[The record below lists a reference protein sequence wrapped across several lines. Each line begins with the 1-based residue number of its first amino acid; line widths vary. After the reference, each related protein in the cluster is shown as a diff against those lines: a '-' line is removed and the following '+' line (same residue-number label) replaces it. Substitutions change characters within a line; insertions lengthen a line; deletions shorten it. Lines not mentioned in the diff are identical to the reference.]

1 MTPSLPARIA
11 KACGSFI
18 PSALTALAAGLLVT
32 SPLSAADAKR
42 PADRKPRV
50 VSVGGAVTEI
60 IYALG
65 GADQVVATDTT
76 SYYPEAAKNT
86 PKVGYQ
92 RQLTAETILS
102 FKPTLV
108 IVTTDAGPKAALEQ
122 LKTAKVNLKTIKASR
137 DIADIKAMIVAVAS
151 AIGKKAAGDKLLAKI
166 AGEEQQLAARIK
178 KTPLPKKVMFLLNHG
193 GGKPRAAG
201 TGTAAESVIAMTGSQ
216 NAVTGYKGYK
226 TLTPEA
232 LITLKPDVL
241 LMTNQGVESLGGVA
255 NVTKIPGVA
264 TTPAA
269 ANDKIIV
276 MDALEMLGFGP
287 RTVATALKLHRDIYG
302 K

>member
-1 MTPSLPARIA
+1 MTYIKKIGLFPAIGLLSL
-11 KACGSFI
+11 
-18 PSALTALAAGLLVT
+18 ALTAATV
-32 SPLSAADAKR
+32 SAKER
-42 PADRKPRV
+42 I

-76 SYYPEAAKNT
+76 SYYPEAAKKT

-122 LKTAKVNLKTIKASR
+122 LKTAKVNIKTIKASR
-137 DIADIKAMIVAVAS
+137 NIADIKAMVKDVAD
-151 AIGKKAAGDKLLAKI
+151 AIGKKTEGTKLLAKI
-166 AGEEQQLAARIK
+166 ADDEKKLAAKIA
-178 KTPLPKKVMFLLNHG
+178 KTALPKKVMFLLNHG

-216 NAVTGYKGYK
+216 NAVQSYKGYK

-241 LMTNQGVESLGGVA
+241 LMTNQGVESLGGVK
-255 NVTKIPGVA
+255 NVGKIPGVSS
-264 TTPAA
+264 TPAA

-287 RTVATALKLHRDIYG
+287 RTVATALKLHDGIYG

>member
-1 MTPSLPARIA
+1 MTISSLRALYGAALLLCFASFA
-11 KACGSFI
+11 KASSPPS
-18 PSALTALAAGLLVT
+18 PSANTL
-32 SPLSAADAKR
+32 R
-42 PADRKPRV
+42 I

-65 GADQVVATDTT
+65 GQDHLVATDTT

-92 RQLTAETILS
+92 RQLTAETVLS

-108 IVTTDAGPKAALEQ
+108 IVTTDAGPKTALAQ
-122 LKTAKVNLKTIKASR
+122 LEAAKVKTLTLKANR
-137 DIADIKAMIVAVAS
+137 NVADIKDMISKVAE
-151 AIGKKAAGDKLLAKI
+151 AIDKADAGKKMLAEIDAQEK
-166 AGEEQQLAARIK
+166 ALAERIK
-178 KTPLPKKVMFLLNHG
+178 KIALPKKVMFLLNHG
-193 GGKPRAAG
+193 GGKPKAAG
-201 TGTAAESVIAMTGSQ
+201 TATAAESVIALTGSS
-216 NAVTGYKGYK
+216 NAVTSYQGYK

-241 LMTNQGVESLGGVA
+241 LLTTQGVESLGGLE
-255 NVTKIPGVA
+255 NVRKIPGVA
-264 TTPAA
+264 STPAA
-269 ANDKIIV
+269 ANDKLIV

-287 RTVATALKLHRDIYG
+287 RTVQTALRLHQDIY

>member
-1 MTPSLPARIA
+1 MTFKLKFTIAAAAALLLTAVTAHASPAKDKKARI
-11 KACGSFI
+11 
-18 PSALTALAAGLLVT
+18 
-32 SPLSAADAKR
+32 
-42 PADRKPRV
+42 
-50 VSVGGAVTEI
+50 VSVGGGVTEI

-65 GADQVVATDTT
+65 AEDQLVATDTT
-76 SYYPEAAKNT
+76 SYYPPAAKNT

-108 IVTTDAGPKAALEQ
+108 LVTTDAGPKTALEQ
-122 LKTAKVNLKTIKASR
+122 LKTAKVNLKTIKANR
-137 DIADIKAMIVAVAS
+137 DVTDIKNMVKQVAE

-166 AGEEQQLAARIK
+166 EGDEK
-178 KTPLPKKVMFLLNHG
+178 KLNQKIGKIALPKKVMFLLNHG

-201 TGTAAESVIAMTGSQ
+201 TGTAAESVIAMTGSK
-216 NAVTGYKGYK
+216 NAVNSYKGYK
-226 TLTPEA
+226 ALTPEA

-241 LMTNQGVESLGGVA
+241 LLTKQGVESLGGIA
-255 NVTKIPGVA
+255 NVRKIPGVSS
-264 TTPAA
+264 TPAS

-287 RTVATALKLHRDIYG
+287 RTVATALTLNEKIY